1 MKLTHNMGNIDRW
14 ARGLII
20 GPGAIIAAVMTGAG
34 SILGIV
40 LIAVGVIMLATAV
53 VGMCPLYTV
62 LGIDTHRS
70 DRKALGA

>member
-1 MKLTHNMGNIDRW
+1 MKLTHDMGNIDRW